1 MVQWDVLAPWFHN
14 LLVCRSIEAKNH
26 LCHASLSLFS
36 SHSHFQPFLR
46 FFFVLRTLA
55 HVGSLA
61 RVRKFT
67 FLWIALLCYQREL
80 NWLRSFVVWQPATSF
95 SNSSTTTIGFVLRK
109 LLTRRVEEISLNF
122 SWFRYTYVLD
132 FQQMSTEWLKVGELR
147 THSPYDT
154 SKRSCE
160 THFIWNLS
168 SATHFCFLHSL
179 SQTLSEEIK
188 VQINCSN
195 SLIYVDNAT

>member
-1 MVQWDVLAPWFHN
+1 MGCACSLVSQLVSVSLDRSEKSPLFPVTVTFNLFPASSLCFALWHTLEVL
-14 LLVCRSIEAKNH
+14 L
-26 LCHASLSLFS
+26 
-36 SHSHFQPFLR
+36 
-46 FFFVLRTLA
+46 
-55 HVGSLA
+55 

-122 SWFRYTYVLD
+122 SWFRYTYVRD
-132 FQQMSTEWLKVGELR
+132 FQQMSTEWLKVGELH